1 MTDPIVSGIKR
12 ASAWSIVLGVVLI
25 IVLGI
30 VAMMAPLA
38 TGIVAVSIL
47 AWTAVIGG
55 VAQII
60 YAFRAHTGGRTAL
73 EVILGLVYSIAGF
86 YIMWHPLAGLLTLT
100 LLLGFL
106 LVGYA
111 ALLPV
116 VLLAGFGG
124 MRKPIT
130 RLGVGNVRCG
140 RYSFPGHYDHGS
152 LARELGMGDRNALRN
167 QHSLLGSYPPD
178 HLARSPSGGFSRSLG
193 AGHSQKAS
201 YHAE

>member
-1 MTDPIVSGIKR
+1 
-12 ASAWSIVLGVVLI
+12 
-25 IVLGI
+25 
-30 VAMMAPLA
+30 MMAPLA

-106 LVGYA
+106 LVGYGIIA
-111 ALLPV
+111 
-116 VLLAGFGG
+116 VLLAFRMRPSPGWGWVMFDAVVTLFLGIMIMAHWPVNSAWVIGTLFGISILFSG
-124 MRKPIT
+124 VT
-130 RLGVGNVRCG
+130 RLII
-140 RYSFPGHYDHGS
+140 
-152 LARELGMGDRNALRN
+152 
-167 QHSLLGSYPPD
+167 
-178 HLARSPSGGFSRSLG
+178 SLG
-193 AGHSQKAS
+193 VRQVAS
-201 YHAE
+201 AVA